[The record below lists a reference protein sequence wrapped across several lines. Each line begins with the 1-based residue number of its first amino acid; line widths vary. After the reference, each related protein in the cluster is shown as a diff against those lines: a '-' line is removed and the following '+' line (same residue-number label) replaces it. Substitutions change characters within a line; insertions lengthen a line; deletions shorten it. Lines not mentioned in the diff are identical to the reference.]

1 MEGQPQV
8 HLLGIGDTSQL
19 RRGRYLLGIDRV
31 KFLLSERFTQDPV
44 ESFFGQQRQKGGGSE
59 NPTVHQ
65 FTCNTSSLRVQRSTA
80 PIAASNVRA
89 SKHHRDTDVVD
100 DTPLPKRQRRSKN

>member
-1 MEGQPQV
+1 MAM
-8 HLLGIGDTSQL
+8 
-19 RRGRYLLGIDRV
+19 GRYLLGISGV

-65 FTCNTSSLRVQRSTA
+65 FTYNTSSLRVQRSTA
-80 PIAASNVRA
+80 PIASSNVRA
-89 SKHHRDTDVVD
+89 SKHRQEADVVD
-100 DTPLPKRQRRSKN
+100 DTPLQKRPHRSKS

>member
-1 MEGQPQV
+1 MYLFYSEV
-8 HLLGIGDTSQL
+8 I
-19 RRGRYLLGIDRV
+19 RGYGPIPPWNRWS

-65 FTCNTSSLRVQRSTA
+65 FTYNTSSLRVQRSTA
-80 PIAASNVRA
+80 PIATSNVRA
-89 SKHHRDTDVVD
+89 SKHHKDTDVVD

>member
-1 MEGQPQV
+1 MV
-8 HLLGIGDTSQL
+8 TYFAVRSFVDM
-19 RRGRYLLGIDRV
+19 GRYLLGVTGV
-31 KFLLSERFTQDPV
+31 KFLLSEKFTQDPV

-65 FTCNTSSLRVQRSTA
+65 FIYNTSSLRVQRSTA
-80 PIAASNVRA
+80 PIATSNVRV
-89 SKHHRDTDVVD
+89 SKHHQDA

>member
-1 MEGQPQV
+1 MAM
-8 HLLGIGDTSQL
+8 
-19 RRGRYLLGIDRV
+19 GRYLLGISGV

-65 FTCNTSSLRVQRSTA
+65 FTYNTSSLRVQRSTA
-80 PIAASNVRA
+80 PIASSNVRA
-89 SKHHRDTDVVD
+89 SKYRQEADVVD
-100 DTPLPKRQRRSKN
+100 DTPLQKRPRRSKN